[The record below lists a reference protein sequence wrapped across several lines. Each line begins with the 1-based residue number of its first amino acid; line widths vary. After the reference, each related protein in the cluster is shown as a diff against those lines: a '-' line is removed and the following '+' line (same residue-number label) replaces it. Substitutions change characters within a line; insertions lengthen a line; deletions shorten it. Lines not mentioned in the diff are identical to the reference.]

1 MAKKKSGSNN
11 ALFRLVGALFGVLAI
26 VFSFILDGVKYYYEG
41 NGSFGGLSGTTKTTT
56 TVKLFNLMFGSPSF
70 TTTGEITM
78 SIGVTSSTTTID
90 PSTVSYGG
98 GMSTFALISFIAVA
112 LGVVLLVVSFLIKNK
127 FASFAG
133 GALLVLGGIFV
144 FLTLTSGADLTKTVG
159 NSTVNTAFADAFKDY
174 KLAIGA
180 YLYGILSIVGGALG
194 ILSSAK

>member
-11 ALFRLVGALFGVLAI
+11 ALFKLVGALLGVLAI
-26 VFSFILDGVKYYYEG
+26 VFSFILDGVKLYKEG
-41 NGSFGGLSGTTKTTT
+41 TGSFGGLSGTTKTTT

-78 SIGVTSSTTTID
+78 SIGRTSSTTID

-144 FLTLTSGADLTKTVG
+144 FLTLTSGADLTTTVG
-159 NSTVNTAFADAFKDY
+159 NSTVNTAFADAFKDF

>member
-41 NGSFGGLSGTTKTTT
+41 TSTILGGTLKSTT

-70 TTTGEITM
+70 TTTGEL
-78 SIGVTSSTTTID
+78 TSTILGTTTTID
-90 PSTVSYGG
+90 PTTVSYGG
-98 GMSTFALISFIAVA
+98 GISTFALISFIAVA

-144 FLTLTSGADLTKTVG
+144 FLTLTSGADLTTTVG

>member
-1 MAKKKSGSNN
+1 
-11 ALFRLVGALFGVLAI
+11 
-26 VFSFILDGVKYYYEG
+26 
-41 NGSFGGLSGTTKTTT
+41 
-56 TVKLFNLMFGSPSF
+56 
-70 TTTGEITM
+70 
-78 SIGVTSSTTTID
+78 
-90 PSTVSYGG
+90 
-98 GMSTFALISFIAVA
+98 MSTFALISFIAVA
-112 LGVVLLVVSFLIKNK
+112 LGVDLLVVSFLIKNK

-159 NSTVNTAFADAFKDY
+159 NSTVNTAFADAFKDF

>member
-41 NGSFGGLSGTTKTTT
+41 NGSLFGQSGTVKTNT
-56 TVKLFNLMFGSPSF
+56 TVKLFNLMFGSPTF
-70 TTTGEITM
+70 TTTGE
-78 SIGVTSSTTTID
+78 VTTTILGTTSTTTMD

-98 GMSTFALISFIAVA
+98 GMSTFALISCIAVA

-127 FASFAG
+127 FASLAG

-144 FLTLTSGADLTKTVG
+144 FLTLTGGADLTKTVG
-159 NSTVNTAFADAFKDY
+159 NSTVNTAFADAFKNY

>member
-11 ALFRLVGALFGVLAI
+11 ALFRLVGALLGVLAI
-26 VFSFILDGVKYYYEG
+26 VFSFILDGVTKTVEA
-41 NGSFGGLSGTTKTTT
+41 NIGGASSTTTT
-56 TVKLFNLMFGSPSF
+56 TVKLFNLMFGSPTMNSTNVTTLLGA
-70 TTTGEITM
+70 TTTTNA
-78 SIGVTSSTTTID
+78 
-90 PSTVSYGG
+90 TVSYGG

-144 FLTLTSGADLTKTVG
+144 FLTLTSGADLTTTVG

>member
-1 MAKKKSGSNN
+1 
-11 ALFRLVGALFGVLAI
+11 
-26 VFSFILDGVKYYYEG
+26 
-41 NGSFGGLSGTTKTTT
+41 
-56 TVKLFNLMFGSPSF
+56 
-70 TTTGEITM
+70 
-78 SIGVTSSTTTID
+78 
-90 PSTVSYGG
+90 
-98 GMSTFALISFIAVA
+98 MSTFALISFIAVA

-144 FLTLTSGADLTKTVG
+144 FLTLTSGADLTTTVG
-159 NSTVNTAFADAFKDY
+159 NSTVNTAFADAFKDF

>member
-11 ALFRLVGALFGVLAI
+11 ALFRLVGALLGVLAI

-41 NGSFGGLSGTTKTTT
+41 NGSLFGQSGTVKTNT
-56 TVKLFNLMFGSPSF
+56 TVKLFNLMFGSPTF
-70 TTTGEITM
+70 TTTGE
-78 SIGVTSSTTTID
+78 VTTTILGTTSTTTMD

-127 FASFAG
+127 FASLAG

-144 FLTLTSGADLTKTVG
+144 FLTLTGGADLTKTVG
-159 NSTVNTAFADAFKDY
+159 NSTVNTAFADAFKNY

-194 ILSSAK
+194 ILSSA

>member
-26 VFSFILDGVKYYYEG
+26 VFSFILDGVKLYKEV
-41 NGSFGGLSGTTKTTT
+41 NGTLGTLKSTT
-56 TVKLFNLMFGSPSF
+56 TVKLFNLMFGSPTF
-70 TTTGEITM
+70 TTTSEATTTTLGT
-78 SIGVTSSTTTID
+78 TSTTTI
-90 PSTVSYGG
+90 SYGG

-127 FASFAG
+127 FASLAG

-144 FLTLTSGADLTKTVG
+144 FLTLTGGADLTKTVG
-159 NSTVNTAFADAFKDY
+159 NSTVNTAFADVFKDY

>member
-41 NGSFGGLSGTTKTTT
+41 NGSLFGQSGTVKTNT
-56 TVKLFNLMFGSPSF
+56 TVKLFNLMFGSPTL
-70 TTTGEITM
+70 TTTGE
-78 SIGVTSSTTTID
+78 VTTTILGTTSTTTMD

-127 FASFAG
+127 FASLAG

-144 FLTLTSGADLTKTVG
+144 FLTLTGGADLTKTVG
-159 NSTVNTAFADAFKDY
+159 NSTVNTAFADAFKNY

>member
-11 ALFRLVGALFGVLAI
+11 ALFRLVGALLGVLAI

-41 NGSFGGLSGTTKTTT
+41 NGSLFGQSGTVKTNT
-56 TVKLFNLMFGSPSF
+56 TVKLFNLMFGSPTF
-70 TTTGEITM
+70 TTTGE
-78 SIGVTSSTTTID
+78 VTTTILGTTSTTTMD

-112 LGVVLLVVSFLIKNK
+112 LGVVLLVVSFLLKNK
-127 FASFAG
+127 FASLAG

-144 FLTLTSGADLTKTVG
+144 FLTLTGGADLTKTVG
-159 NSTVNTAFADAFKDY
+159 NSTVNTAFADAFKNY

>member
-1 MAKKKSGSNN
+1 MAKKKSSSNN
-11 ALFRLVGALFGVLAI
+11 ALFRLVGALLGVLAI
-26 VFSFILDGVKYYYEG
+26 VFSFILDGVKLYVEKSAG
-41 NGSFGGLSGTTKTTT
+41 AGQAGGTLKSTT

-70 TTTGEITM
+70 TTTGELTM
-78 SIGVTSSTTTID
+78 SIGGTSSTTTID
-90 PSTVSYGG
+90 PTTVSYGG

-127 FASFAG
+127 FASLAG